1 MELGESALLPEDY
14 VPDVHQRLIL
24 YKRIANA
31 ETSEKLRGLKIEFID
46 RFGLLPAQTNQLFD
60 VMRLRQRCEVLAIEP
75 LELNAGGARIVFAN
89 EPDIEPVAM
98 FQLIQKHSHIY
109 RFDGKQILP
118 VVKKFEQSEEAQ
130 AFVDRLL
137 YSLALAPAAWRSR
150 LLLLQL
156 SV

>member
-1 MELGESALLPEDY
+1 MYISGLLYTRELQTLKL
-14 VPDVHQRLIL
+14 Q
-24 YKRIANA
+24 K
-31 ETSEKLRGLKIEFID
+31 KLRGLKIEFID

-89 EPDIEPVAM
+89 DPDIEPVAM
-98 FQLIQKHSHIY
+98 FQLIQKHSDIY

-118 VVKKFEQSEEAQ
+118 VVKKFEQLEEAQ

-137 YSLALAPAAWRSR
+137 YSLALPPAAWRSR

-156 SV
+156 SA